1 MKETGVVR
9 RIDDLG
15 RIVIPKEI
23 RKSLKI
29 REGDSLEIFVEDNKV
44 YLEKHSHIGEML
56 EIAKHYANAIY
67 NQFKID
73 MIITDMERVIASNSR
88 LENKMLDKMLDDEI
102 INLIESKMSHE
113 ITNIEALDLTNKFIY
128 VNPIVAY
135 GDLMG
140 AVILIKDSIITN
152 EEKKNANITSIFM
165 SNYIVS

>member
-23 RKSLKI
+23 RKSLRI
-29 REGDSLEIFVEDNKV
+29 REGDSLEIFVDNNKV
-44 YLEKHSHIGEML
+44 YLQKHSHVGEML
-56 EIAKHYANAIY
+56 EIARHYANAIY

-73 MIITDMERVIASNSR
+73 VVITDMERVIACNSR
-88 LENKMLDKMLDDEI
+88 LESKFLDKELDEDI
-102 INLIESKMSHE
+102 VNTIEGKIPKDVNEES
-113 ITNIEALDLTNKFIY
+113 ILGLYRYNYI
-128 VNPIVAY
+128 NPILAY

-140 AVILIKDSIITN
+140 SVILSKETPISND
-152 EEKKNANITSIFM
+152 EKKNANIMSMFM